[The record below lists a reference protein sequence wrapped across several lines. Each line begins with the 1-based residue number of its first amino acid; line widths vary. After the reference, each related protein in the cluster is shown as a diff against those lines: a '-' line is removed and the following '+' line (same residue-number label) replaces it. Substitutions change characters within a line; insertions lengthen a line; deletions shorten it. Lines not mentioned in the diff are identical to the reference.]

1 MKDVQNQW
9 DIMVDGLCTDVERQR
24 LSRCQISEC
33 RRKSTLDE
41 GGVSGKGV
49 QGVGGG
55 RYGTIKWG
63 DSVDSGLY
71 ESGTS
76 MLSLGLDEIIQRVD
90 RD

>member
-1 MKDVQNQW
+1 M
-9 DIMVDGLCTDVERQR
+9 
-24 LSRCQISEC
+24 
-33 RRKSTLDE
+33 
-41 GGVSGKGV
+41 
-49 QGVGGG
+49 GGG

-71 ESGTS
+71 QSGTF